1 MTTRWFDLP
10 TEIRFLVY
18 QHFYSSATICLY
30 ALSKG
35 EIRAY
40 DWLGG
45 STESLSRNKLPN
57 ALKCTSQRL
66 WFEAEPFYYACT
78 SFELESFSG
87 HNIKEPRFDIEKR
100 ERNLSISFDNGL
112 DDVLESVI
120 RRFEHE
126 DTTMNTS
133 LIREDPFPWSIR
145 ECREDNSTFH

>member
-133 LIREDPFPWSIR
+133 LIREDPFPWSIC
-145 ECREDNSTFH
+145 ES